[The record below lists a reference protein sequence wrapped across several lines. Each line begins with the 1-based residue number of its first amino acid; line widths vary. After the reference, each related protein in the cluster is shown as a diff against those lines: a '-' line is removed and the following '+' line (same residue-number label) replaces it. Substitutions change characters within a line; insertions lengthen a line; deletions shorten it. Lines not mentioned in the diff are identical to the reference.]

1 MSNDPNLLAKAL
13 VEVKSTWHDWNSSP
27 VPGDDALPTT
37 SGEQEEEDD
46 LDYYGSGPTT
56 SLPPNVK
63 GFMETAFSKCIT
75 RVRRRKLSLKYPRP
89 DTPSAKVPKL
99 DTVFKGALAG
109 EGTAKS
115 DQDLAKIQASV
126 LAACTPIANL
136 WAHLDSQG
144 FKGDAGE
151 YIPTED
157 VLRVAK
163 DTLALLGNAS
173 NYISQVRRN
182 QFIGSMTN
190 QHPAVARFLR
200 DIKKG
205 GNCGK
210 DAELL
215 GTDIQKKVTD
225 RADTIDAFNKAVS
238 KVEKQAKL
246 EGRFLAKR
254 PAAHGGRSGRE

>member
-1 MSNDPNLLAKAL
+1 
-13 VEVKSTWHDWNSSP
+13 
-27 VPGDDALPTT
+27 
-37 SGEQEEEDD
+37 
-46 LDYYGSGPTT
+46 
-56 SLPPNVK
+56 
-63 GFMETAFSKCIT
+63 ME
-75 RVRRRKLSLKYPRP
+75 YPRP

-99 DTVFKGALAG
+99 DTVFKSALAG

-126 LAACTPIANL
+126 LAACAPIANL

-144 FKGDAGE
+144 FKGNAGE
-151 YIPTED
+151 YSPTED
-157 VLRVAK
+157 VLRVTK

-190 QHPAVARFLR
+190 QRPAVARFLR
-200 DIKKG
+200 DITKE

-210 DAELL
+210 DAELF

-238 KVEKQAKL
+238 KVEKQAKP

-254 PAAHGGRSGRE
+254 PAAHGGRSGREYAPYRSTTTNRGRYSRPYFRGGQRRYYPRNQYSAPGPSNNSKKQGQ